1 MAEAFSAG
9 KEEPTMTKTLADLAE
24 KMRDIDFC
32 MLSTRTPGGAIASRP
47 MSNNRDVDYDGD
59 SFFFTCDDTE
69 TATDIRH
76 DPQVGLSFQGRSGL
90 FGVRPFFAA
99 VEGRAELIRDKSR
112 FEAHW
117 TPALD
122 AWFNQGVDTPGLTM
136 IKVHAERVH
145 YWDGDE
151 AGEVKLTETVA

>member
-1 MAEAFSAG
+1 MADAFSAG
-9 KEEPTMTKTLADLAE
+9 KEEFRMTKTLADLSE

-32 MLSTRTPGGAIASRP
+32 MLSTRAPNGAIASRP

-59 SFFFTCDDTE
+59 SFFFTCDDAE
-69 TATDIRH
+69 MVADIQR
-76 DPQVGLSFQGRSGL
+76 DPQVGLGFQGKSGL

-99 VEGRAELIRDKSR
+99 IEGRAELIRDKDR

-122 AWFNQGVDTPGLTM
+122 SWFKQGVDTPGLTM

-145 YWDGDE
+145 YWDGEE
-151 AGEVKLTETVA
+151 AGEVRLSETVS

>member
-1 MAEAFSAG
+1 
-9 KEEPTMTKTLADLAE
+9 MTKTLADLSE

-32 MLSTRTPGGAIASRP
+32 MLSTRAPNGAIASRP

-59 SFFFTCDDTE
+59 SFFFTCDDT
-69 TATDIRH
+69 AMVADIRQ
-76 DPQVGLSFQGRSGL
+76 DPQVGLGFQGKSGL

-99 VEGRAELIRDKSR
+99 VEGRAELIRDKSQ

-122 AWFNQGVDTPGLTM
+122 RWFERGADTPGLTM
-136 IKVHAERVH
+136 IKVHAERIH
-145 YWDGDE
+145 YWDGEE
-151 AGEVKLTETVA
+151 AGEVRLSEAVS